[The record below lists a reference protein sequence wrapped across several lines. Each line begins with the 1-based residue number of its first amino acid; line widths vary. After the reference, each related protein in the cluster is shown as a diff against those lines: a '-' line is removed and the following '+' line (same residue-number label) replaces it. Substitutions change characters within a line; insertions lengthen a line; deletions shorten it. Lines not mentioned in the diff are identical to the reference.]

1 MNSPETDQTTGQK
14 ARALLKTLQETFPVF
29 RDYSALAIGVDKL
42 LLTQQPDLERKVLRL
57 ALGMHTN
64 SARYL
69 KTMEKARHRVDLAGN
84 IVAEVPDE
92 HRKHASEVIRERFK
106 KDAERRKALREAE
119 ALEKQRAAIEKQ
131 RAEKLSQLVEKFGKK

>member
-69 KTMEKARHRVDLAGN
+69 KTMERARHRVDLAGN
-84 IVAEVPDE
+84 IVAEVPEE

-119 ALEKQRAAIEKQ
+119 ALEKQRA
-131 RAEKLSQLVEKFGKK
+131 EKLSQLVEIFGKK

>member
-1 MNSPETDQTTGQK
+1 MNPPETDQTTGQK

-29 RDYSALAIGVDKL
+29 RDYSALAIGIDKL

-119 ALEKQRAAIEKQ
+119 ALEKQRAA
-131 RAEKLSQLVEKFGKK
+131 KLSQLVEKFGKK

>member
-119 ALEKQRAAIEKQ
+119 ALEKQRA
-131 RAEKLSQLVEKFGKK
+131 EKLSQLVEKFGKK

>member
-69 KTMEKARHRVDLAGN
+69 KTMERARHRVDLAGN
-84 IVAEVPDE
+84 IVAEVPE
-92 HRKHASEVIRERFK
+92 EPRKHASEVIRERFK

-119 ALEKQRAAIEKQ
+119 ALEKQRA
-131 RAEKLSQLVEKFGKK
+131 EKLSQLVEKFGKK

>member
-119 ALEKQRAAIEKQ
+119 ALEKQRAAIENQ
-131 RAEKLSQLVEKFGKK
+131 RAEKLCQLVEKFGKK

>member
-1 MNSPETDQTTGQK
+1 MNPPETDQTTGQK

-69 KTMEKARHRVDLAGN
+69 KTMERARHRVDLAGN

-119 ALEKQRAAIEKQ
+119 ALEKQRA
-131 RAEKLSQLVEKFGKK
+131 EKLSQLVEKFGKK

>member
-1 MNSPETDQTTGQK
+1 MNPPETDQTTGQK

-29 RDYSALAIGVDKL
+29 RDYSALAIGIDKL

-69 KTMEKARHRVDLAGN
+69 KTMERALHRVDLAGN
-84 IVAEVPDE
+84 IVAEVPEE

-119 ALEKQRAAIEKQ
+119 ALEKQRA
-131 RAEKLSQLVEKFGKK
+131 EKLSQLVEKFGKK

>member
-1 MNSPETDQTTGQK
+1 MNPPETDQTTGQK

-29 RDYSALAIGVDKL
+29 RDYSALAIGIDKL

-84 IVAEVPDE
+84 IVAEVPEE

-119 ALEKQRAAIEKQ
+119 ALEKQRA
-131 RAEKLSQLVEKFGKK
+131 EKLSQLVEKFGKK

>member
-84 IVAEVPDE
+84 IVAEVPEE

-119 ALEKQRAAIEKQ
+119 ALEKQRA
-131 RAEKLSQLVEKFGKK
+131 EKLSQLVDRKSVV

>member
-119 ALEKQRAAIEKQ
+119 TLEKQRAAIENQ

>member
-69 KTMEKARHRVDLAGN
+69 KTMERARHRVDLAGN

-119 ALEKQRAAIEKQ
+119 ALEKQRA
-131 RAEKLSQLVEKFGKK
+131 EKLSQLVEKFGKK

>member
-1 MNSPETDQTTGQK
+1 MNPPETDQTTGQK

-29 RDYSALAIGVDKL
+29 RDYSALAIGIDKL

-119 ALEKQRAAIEKQ
+119 ALEKQRA
-131 RAEKLSQLVEKFGKK
+131 EKLSQLVEKFGKK

>member
-1 MNSPETDQTTGQK
+1 MNPPETDQTTGQK

-29 RDYSALAIGVDKL
+29 RDYSALAIGIDKL

-84 IVAEVPDE
+84 VVAEVPEE

-119 ALEKQRAAIEKQ
+119 ALEKQRA
-131 RAEKLSQLVEKFGKK
+131 EKLSQLVEKFGKK

>member
-29 RDYSALAIGVDKL
+29 RDYSALAIGIDKL

-84 IVAEVPDE
+84 VVAEVPEE

-119 ALEKQRAAIEKQ
+119 ALEKQRA
-131 RAEKLSQLVEKFGKK
+131 EKLSQLVEKFGKK

>member
-69 KTMEKARHRVDLAGN
+69 KTMERARHRVDLAGN
-84 IVAEVPDE
+84 IVAEVPEE

-119 ALEKQRAAIEKQ
+119 ALEKQRAAIENQ

>member
-29 RDYSALAIGVDKL
+29 RDYSALAIGIDKL

-69 KTMEKARHRVDLAGN
+69 KTMERARHRVDLAGN
-84 IVAEVPDE
+84 IVAEVPEE

-119 ALEKQRAAIEKQ
+119 ALEKQRA
-131 RAEKLSQLVEKFGKK
+131 EKLSQLVEKFGKK

>member
-1 MNSPETDQTTGQK
+1 MKSPETDQTTGQI

-84 IVAEVPDE
+84 VVAEVPEE
-92 HRKHASEVIRERFK
+92 HRKHASEVIR
-106 KDAERRKALREAE
+106 DATR
-119 ALEKQRAAIEKQ
+119 
-131 RAEKLSQLVEKFGKK
+131 ST

>member
-1 MNSPETDQTTGQK
+1 MNSPETDQTTGQE

-29 RDYSALAIGVDKL
+29 RDSSALAIGVDKL

-119 ALEKQRAAIEKQ
+119 ALEKQRA
-131 RAEKLSQLVEKFGKK
+131 EKLSQLVEKFGKK

>member
-119 ALEKQRAAIEKQ
+119 ALEKQRAA
-131 RAEKLSQLVEKFGKK
+131 KLSQLVEKFGKK

>member
-69 KTMEKARHRVDLAGN
+69 KTMERARHRVDLAGN

-119 ALEKQRAAIEKQ
+119 ALEKQRAAIENQ

>member
-1 MNSPETDQTTGQK
+1 MNSPETDHTTGQK

-119 ALEKQRAAIEKQ
+119 ALEKQRA
-131 RAEKLSQLVEKFGKK
+131 EKLSQLVEKFGKK

>member
-84 IVAEVPDE
+84 IVAEVPEE

-119 ALEKQRAAIEKQ
+119 ALEKQRA
-131 RAEKLSQLVEKFGKK
+131 EKLSQLVEIFGNK

>member
-84 IVAEVPDE
+84 VVAEVPEE

-119 ALEKQRAAIEKQ
+119 ALEKQRAAIENQ

>member
-1 MNSPETDQTTGQK
+1 M
-14 ARALLKTLQETFPVF
+14 QETFPVF
-29 RDYSALAIGVDKL
+29 RDYSALAIGIDKL

-84 IVAEVPDE
+84 IVAEVPEE

-119 ALEKQRAAIEKQ
+119 ALEKQRAAIENQ

>member
-29 RDYSALAIGVDKL
+29 RDYSALAIGIDKL

-119 ALEKQRAAIEKQ
+119 ALEKQRA
-131 RAEKLSQLVEKFGKK
+131 EKLSQLVEKFGKK

>member
-1 MNSPETDQTTGQK
+1 MNPPETDQTTGQK

-119 ALEKQRAAIEKQ
+119 ALEKQRA
-131 RAEKLSQLVEKFGKK
+131 EKLSQLVEKFGKK